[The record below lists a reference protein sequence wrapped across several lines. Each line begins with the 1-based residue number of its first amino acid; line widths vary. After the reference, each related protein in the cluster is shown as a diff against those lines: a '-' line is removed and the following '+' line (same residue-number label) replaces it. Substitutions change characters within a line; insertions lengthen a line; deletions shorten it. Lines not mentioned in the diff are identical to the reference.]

1 MRTDDKP
8 QALGGEEKSFLGLG
22 DGEPTSSPHTAGL
35 GLCNQNHHYRPD
47 TLATAVKR

>member
-22 DGEPTSSPHTAGL
+22 DGGAHQLTTHSWAWPL
-35 GLCNQNHHYRPD
+35 
-47 TLATAVKR
+47 